1 MPVTIV
7 VVLTAIVAAGVV
19 WALSRSPATPDPAD
33 PEAEERWLL
42 RWLGRHPRLGET
54 ARAIDRKVIG
64 GLMLAVALSIAF
76 VTALVVGVVLDM
88 VDRNA
93 GLARWDSAVAD
104 WGSHHASPW
113 STHVL
118 DVLTD
123 LGGTRYLV
131 VIALAVAIFDYLR
144 HRNANVFLFLFV
156 VLAGVVTVNNGVKLL
171 VDRERPPVLHLV
183 GTSGSS
189 FPSGHSAAAAA
200 AWFAFALVLARHW
213 PRRGR
218 EVAAAV
224 AAVIA
229 IAVAT
234 SRALLG
240 VHWLTDVVAGVMLG
254 WGWFLLVALVFGGRF
269 QRVGEPAERAAR
281 QAPENASGEPS
292 TALSRPPR

>member
-1 MPVTIV
+1 VPVTLVVLLTAV
-7 VVLTAIVAAGVV
+7 VVAGVV

-42 RWLGRHPRLGET
+42 RLIRAHPRLGGV
-54 ARAIDRKVIG
+54 AQAIDRKVIG
-64 GLMLAVALSIAF
+64 GLIVAVALTIVF
-76 VTALVVGVVLDM
+76 GTALAVGFVLDM
-88 VDRNA
+88 VDRNS

-104 WGSHHASPW
+104 WGSHHATPW
-113 STHVL
+113 STDVL
-118 DVLTD
+118 DTLTN

-131 VIALAVAIFDYLR
+131 VITICVAVYDYVR
-144 HRNANVFLFLFV
+144 HRNANVALFLFV
-156 VLAGVVTVNNGVKLL
+156 VLAGVVTVNNTVKLL
-171 VDRERPPVLHLV
+171 VDRERPPVPHLV

-200 AWFAFALVLARHW
+200 AWFALALVISRHW
-213 PRRGR
+213 PRRAR
-218 EVAAAV
+218 AAAAAV

-229 IAVAT
+229 VAVAT

-240 VHWLTDVVAGVMLG
+240 VHWLTDVVAGVALG
-254 WGWFLLVALVFGGRF
+254 WGWFLLVALAFGGRF

-281 QAPENASGEPS
+281 QAPDRVSREPS